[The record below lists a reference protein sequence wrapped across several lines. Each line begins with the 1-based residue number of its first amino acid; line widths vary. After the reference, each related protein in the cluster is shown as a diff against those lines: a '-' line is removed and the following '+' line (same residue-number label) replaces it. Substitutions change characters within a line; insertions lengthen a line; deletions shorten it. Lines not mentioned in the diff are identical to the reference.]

1 LSQNLQRAAFEKL
14 FESYYTRL
22 HYFAKQYVYNNDDA
36 EELVNDS
43 FIAIWGKREELIFD
57 QSLKPY
63 LYTTVK
69 NRCINFIKKNKIET
83 IEIEKASYE
92 LVAEDTFDVLQQLN
106 KKETENLIFAA
117 IAKLPPK
124 CKQVFLLS
132 RKEELSYKEIAAI
145 LDINIKTVENQIGI
159 ALKFIRKKLSIEN
172 NGTNPKNLHLP
183 TILFFLYETCDLY
196 F

>member
-1 LSQNLQRAAFEKL
+1 
-14 FESYYTRL
+14 L

-83 IEIEKASYE
+83 IEIEKANYE

-172 NGTNPKNLHLP
+172 NGTNPKNLPLP
-183 TILFFLYETCDLY
+183 TILFFLYATFYLY
-196 F
+196 FY